1 MGVMSLNLDVSNE
14 TWIRNLRKGTRS
26 AAVNQALREYRRVRN
41 VESIKQMGDYTT
53 AELVRIVFTRCMGRT
68 SADNPIGTLS
78 EKDYARL
85 KNAMDT
91 MMLCVAEMDN
101 HEVIE

>member
-26 AAVNQALREYRRVRN
+26 AAVNQALREYR
-41 VESIKQMGDYTT
+41 
-53 AELVRIVFTRCMGRT
+53 RT